1 MMNRL
6 LSTLSAIATVSVL
19 TIGCGFEHTST
30 NLLSPSPGTTQP
42 PPATGTPPPPASP
55 MIGTWVSP
63 ALPPNSGPNTCGGFR
78 YQITAHVG
86 TSISGGFTG
95 ECANGL
101 TISGN
106 AAGQLNGTA
115 LTMTATGE
123 GTKPGV
129 GACAFSLGGTGTI
142 EDNGTTLRLSY
153 SATTCL
159 GPTSG
164 AGVLR
169 KQP

>member
-1 MMNRL
+1 MTRFFSAL
-6 LSTLSAIATVSVL
+6 GAIASVVVL
-19 TIGCGFEHTST
+19 TAGCGFESTST
-30 NLLSPSPGTTQP
+30 NLLSPTPGTTP
-42 PPATGTPPPPASP
+42 PPATTPSPPPTSP
-55 MIGTWVSP
+55 LIGTWVSP
-63 ALPPNSGPNTCGGFR
+63 ALPPGSSPNTCASFR
-78 YQITAHVG
+78 YQITSHVG

-95 ECANGL
+95 ECGNGL

-115 LTMTATGE
+115 LTMTATGQ
-123 GTKPGV
+123 GTNPAG
-129 GACAFSLGGTGTI
+129 GACAFSLGGTGTL
-142 EDNGTTLRLSY
+142 EENGTALRLSY

-164 AGVLR
+164 TGVLR